1 MKRTII
7 KTITAVLLA
16 CLTFAA
22 VKGRAMAD
30 ECGICDIELQEYELS
45 EDGEEIPY
53 DDPKDRLLPF
63 DAVSKRVYVVNH
75 GSPVTVRVKLSEE
88 DAPEGFLEG
97 LEGMPEGWVLK
108 DDGWFYYERKLDTG
122 ERVPVMDGFRLGDP
136 YQETW
141 ELQPFRLEITAGAV
155 LACPNQTGPST
166 GDGTDMRTWTCGIA
180 AGVSGL
186 AAAAFLKRR
195 TDHA

>member
-1 MKRTII
+1 MKRTVI

-88 DAPEGFLEG
+88 DAPEGFLED
-97 LEGMPEGWVLK
+97 LE
-108 DDGWFYYERKLDTG
+108 G
-122 ERVPVMDGFRLGDP
+122 ERVPVMDGFRLGDLD
-136 YQETW
+136 QEIW
-141 ELQPFRLEITAGAV
+141 ELQTFRLEITAEAV
-155 LACPNQTGPST
+155 LECPKKTGPST

-186 AAAAFLKRR
+186 AAAAFLKRK